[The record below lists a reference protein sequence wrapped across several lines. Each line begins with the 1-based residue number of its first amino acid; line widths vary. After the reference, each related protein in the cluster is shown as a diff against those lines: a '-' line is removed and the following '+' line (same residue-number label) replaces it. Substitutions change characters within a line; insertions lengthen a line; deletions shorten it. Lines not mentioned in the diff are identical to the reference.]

1 MQTKNHIHKANLC
14 KGSKSIG
21 LTAKQ
26 NSCKSVISNKELALR
41 ICKFSKLIN
50 NKTLYPI
57 LKWKRK

>member
-26 NSCKSVISNKELALR
+26 NSCKYVNSQNSSIIKHSTNCKIEKEVNKSLTKED
-41 ICKFSKLIN
+41 I
-50 NKTLYPI
+50 
-57 LKWKRK
+57 